1 MTDASTRLLAY
12 SQAQYVEARKCII
25 TGLSIHNFFMLLVI
39 QLYEDL
45 STWRSELKKNVVF
58 IASTMPGLVPPPTI
72 PPQERASWVERAAAE
87 LKVGSKFLRDGV
99 DEQVCCHIILLA
111 SK

>member
-1 MTDASTRLLAY
+1 
-12 SQAQYVEARKCII
+12 
-25 TGLSIHNFFMLLVI
+25 MLPVI

-45 STWRSELKKNVVF
+45 STWCSELKKNVVL

-72 PPQERASWVERAAAE
+72 PPQECPSWVERAAAE
-87 LKVGSKFLRDGV
+87 LKVGSKFLCDGV
-99 DEQVCCHIILLA
+99 DEQACCRIILLT

>member
-72 PPQERASWVERAAAE
+72 PPQERAAAE